1 MRPGLRQL
9 DGRVAVITGAGAGIG
24 RALARGLHAK
34 GCHLALVDLD
44 GQAAQAVATE
54 LAEAGAE
61 RRITVHPADVADRE
75 RMRALASEVAEAHGS
90 LHLLIN
96 NAGIGYEAAFPQTS
110 LETWDKVLGVN
121 LWGVIHGCHFFL
133 PHLAKAEQAH
143 IVNMSSLFGYVGMA
157 GQTVYCAS
165 KYAVRGLSEALWEEL
180 RGTSVGLTVV
190 HPGSIATD
198 IMKTSDGDDP
208 QLMERLA
215 AWYEDNAMPPHKAA
229 ARIIR
234 GVETGKRR
242 LLVTAEAYL
251 ADQLRRLF
259 PVAGNKVMND
269 LVIRG
274 LGLEDMREKRADQ
287 WQRTMVDGWPW
298 D

>member
-34 GCHLALVDLD
+34 GCHLALIDLD

-54 LAEAGAE
+54 LAQAGSE
-61 RRITVHPADVADRE
+61 RRITVHPADVADRA
-75 RMRALASEVAEAHGS
+75 RMRVLAAEVAEAHGS

-180 RGTSVGLTVV
+180 RGTTVGLTLV

-215 AWYEDNAMPPHKAA
+215 AWYEQNAMPPDKAA

-251 ADQLRRLF
+251 ADQVRRLF

-274 LGLEDMREKRADQ
+274 LGLEDMREKRATQ
-287 WQRTMVDGWPW
+287 WQQTMVDGWPW

>member
-208 QLMERLA
+208 QLMDRLA

-274 LGLEDMREKRADQ
+274 LGLEDMREKRAEQ

>member
-208 QLMERLA
+208 QLMDRLA

>member
-121 LWGVIHGCHFFL
+121 LWGVIHDCHFFL

-208 QLMERLA
+208 QLMDRLA